1 MAWKDIMLIL
11 TSTLTDNERSRVIKN
26 AREWGNE
33 WYSTNMQGR
42 ADSESAWLPTG
53 RQAVLIADPNWAHDK
68 DSDDWRRVHFI
79 TCIKAFENCELSP

>member
-26 AREWGNE
+26 AWEWGNE

-42 ADSESAWLPTG
+42 ADSESSWLPTG
-53 RQAVLIADPNWAHDK
+53 LQAVLIADPNWAHDK
-68 DSDDWRRVHFI
+68 DSDD
-79 TCIKAFENCELSP
+79 